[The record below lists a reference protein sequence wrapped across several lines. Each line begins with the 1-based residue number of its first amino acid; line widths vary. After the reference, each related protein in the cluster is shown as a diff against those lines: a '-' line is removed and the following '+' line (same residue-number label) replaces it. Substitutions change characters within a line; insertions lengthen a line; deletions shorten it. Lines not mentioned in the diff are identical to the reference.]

1 MRLRLLGL
9 LVLALS
15 APAAGQWPPVVK
27 NLQVFPKD
35 TKFSTLIDTM
45 KAFTRALGV
54 RCTYCHVG
62 NESDALDKY
71 DFASDDREPK
81 AKARAMLRMVTAIND
96 QYLPTLPSRRTP
108 TITVSCATC
117 HRGVSQPIPIQRV
130 VLGAYQSG
138 GADSAIAKYRALR
151 TRYYGAAAYDFGEV
165 PLSDVADVLVADGK
179 AADGQK
185 FNQLNA
191 ELLPNSGFAFRQ
203 LGFGY
208 LALHDTANA
217 LTAWQKRLALQ
228 PNNPEAK
235 DLVQSLTK
243 KP

>member
-1 MRLRLLGL
+1 M
-9 LVLALS
+9 
-15 APAAGQWPPVVK
+15 
-27 NLQVFPKD
+27 D
-35 TKFSTLIDTM
+35 
-45 KAFTRALGV
+45 
-54 RCTYCHVG
+54 
-62 NESDALDKY
+62 
-71 DFASDDREPK
+71 
-81 AKARAMLRMVTAIND
+81 
-96 QYLPTLPSRRTP
+96 RTP

-138 GADSAIAKYRALR
+138 GADSAIARYRALR

-235 DLVQSLTK
+235 DLVESLTR